1 MNANAFQ
8 FYFVPC
14 FAIMVH
20 VKSTNYIKYNKTQT
34 NQIPAQIF
42 VLRQL
47 ETKVLP
53 IVLPKHLIVSTAT
66 MFKSNEQEHAFV
78 RPRQRTP
85 SLTSDTSL
93 NLILLSG
100 YEFIH

>member
-1 MNANAFQ
+1 MFFSFTLYLVLQ
-8 FYFVPC
+8 SCIVY
-14 FAIMVH
+14 
-20 VKSTNYIKYNKTQT
+20 VKSTNYIKYNNKTQT

-66 MFKSNEQEHAFV
+66 MFKFNEREHALA